1 MSDIAISLQGRLGR
15 LGVDAL
21 LFNTSEILPSIN
33 LKYLTGFNG
42 SDASA
47 FITRSERHLYTDGRY
62 KTQVKQQAPDFQT
75 HVVRKKLDALARA
88 IKKAGVN
95 RLGIESG
102 RMTHE
107 FARALGKRVPKVEII
122 GLSRNFLEGLRIRK
136 GEQEKAKIRK
146 AADIASRS
154 CEQLLAGRPLAGRI
168 ESDVAEDLEAL
179 FRRNGAEG
187 IAFETIVASGDRSA
201 LPHGMASDR
210 KIGKGELIVIDYG
223 CRLNDYNSD
232 ETVTCVIGRPSS
244 EQKKM
249 YQAVRDAHDRAMESL
264 KEGVRTKEVDK
275 IARESIDKA
284 GFGKYFLHGLGHGLG
299 LEVHEPPYLSP
310 LGRGV
315 ISAGMVFTIEP
326 GVYVEGLGG
335 VRLESLV
342 YMDRNG
348 PEILSGMPKDL
359 IQIS

>member
-1 MSDIAISLQGRLGR
+1 MSDTAISLQGRLGR

-33 LKYLTGFNG
+33 LRHLTGFTG
-42 SDASA
+42 SDASV

-75 HVVRKKLDALARA
+75 HVVRKKLDALGRA
-88 IKKAGVN
+88 VKKAGVK

-102 RMTHE
+102 RVTYD
-107 FARALGKRVPKVEII
+107 FVRALEKRAPKVKIV

-136 GEQEKAKIRK
+136 SEQERATIRK
-146 AADIASRS
+146 AAGIASRS
-154 CEQLLAGRPLAGRI
+154 CKQLLGGKPLAGRI
-168 ESDVAEDLEAL
+168 ESDVAEELEAL
-179 FRRNGAEG
+179 FRRNGADG
-187 IAFETIVASGDRSA
+187 VAFETIVASGDRSA
-201 LPHGMASDR
+201 LPHGMASDK
-210 KIGKGELIVIDYG
+210 KISKGELIVIDYG
-223 CRLNDYNSD
+223 CRFDGYNSD
-232 ETVTCVIGRPSS
+232 ETVTCVVGRPSS
-244 EQKKM
+244 EQKKIF
-249 YQAVRDAHDRAMESL
+249 QAVRDAHDKAIESL

-275 IARESIDKA
+275 IARESIDRA